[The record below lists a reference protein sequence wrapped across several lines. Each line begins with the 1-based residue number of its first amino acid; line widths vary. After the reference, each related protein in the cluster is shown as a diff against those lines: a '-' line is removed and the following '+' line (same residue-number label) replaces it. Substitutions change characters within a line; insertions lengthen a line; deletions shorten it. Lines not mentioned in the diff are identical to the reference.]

1 MNVPVARQRP
11 LLVLTFVMTAF
22 LVSCIDSPPE
32 EGPPP
37 AVDVDVAV
45 DTFYVSFETEQD
57 IVDFFVEV
65 NYSPEAWAAGVREVP
80 RLFVT
85 EVGAR
90 WGERANTDL
99 TVLAKKQIFFRGM
112 APLAL
117 RSNEL
122 IRAERERLLA
132 LPTPQEMGIEDREWL
147 AALAEDYGLSAPA
160 TDGAADSATGSP
172 EVWNALMAELRV
184 RVDEVPV
191 SLVLAQAANESGWG
205 TSRFAHQGNALFG
218 QWTFGGSGMLPEA
231 QRKSLGDYRVAAF
244 ESPLLSVIAYMRNLN
259 THPSYARLR
268 DRRAEAR
275 AAGLPLIGYDLARG
289 LDRYSER
296 GQDYVDDLHNM
307 IDVNRLREAD
317 FTYLAPGPVYL
328 MFPPDRIPRPGTDG

>member
-11 LLVLTFVMTAF
+11 LLVLTSVMTAF

-32 EGPPP
+32 EGAPPD
-37 AVDVDVAV
+37 AAI

-57 IVDFFVEV
+57 IVDFFVDV

-99 TVLAKKQIFFRGM
+99 TVLAKKQIFFRLL

-132 LPTPQEMGIEDREWL
+132 LPRAEEMGIEDREWL
-147 AALAEDYGLSAPA
+147 AGLAEDYGLSAPG
-160 TDGAADSATGSP
+160 TDGGAGGGGDSP
-172 EVWNALMAELRV
+172 EAWHALMAELRV

-205 TSRFAHQGNALFG
+205 TSRFTYQGNALFG

-268 DRRAEAR
+268 DMRAEAR

-317 FTYLAPGPVYL
+317 FTYLAPGPIYL
-328 MFPPDRIPRPGTDG
+328 MFPPDRIPRAGTDG